1 MVVVE
6 RKRLIRTVAGAV
18 LAALVGLVLVFVLRS
33 GENTVPEV
41 VDRTVPQANPSVAP
55 ALSEANPGSAPPIR
69 TNTAW
74 TVLDP
79 DSVVE
84 LPEYKEIVPG
94 RALVRISES
103 LASWEEGD
111 KVALEIPQLG
121 ISFDGWVE
129 RMEVGPW
136 GNRSY
141 IGWLNEANGED
152 YRFTIT
158 VGPKNVFAY
167 LGTSQGAYELVA
179 SNEMGWLMP
188 TQYMDQHVDY
198 SQPDYYIVEEQP
210 LDGE

>member
-1 MVVVE
+1 M
-6 RKRLIRTVAGAV
+6 
-18 LAALVGLVLVFVLRS
+18 LVLVLRS
-33 GENTVPEV
+33 EKDTAPPVAERV
-41 VDRTVPQANPSVAP
+41 VPQATQSVAP
-55 ALSEANPGSAPPIR
+55 ALPEANPGPAPTIR

-79 DSVVE
+79 DSVVV
-84 LPEYKEIVPG
+84 LPQYKEIVPG

-103 LASWEEGD
+103 LANWQEGD
-111 KVALEIPQLG
+111 QVALEIPQLG
-121 ISFDGWVE
+121 ISFDGRVE

-167 LGTSQGAYELVA
+167 LGTSQGAFELVA

-188 TQYMDQHVDY
+188 TRYMDQHVDY
-198 SQPDYYIVEEQP
+198 SQPDYYIVEDNP
-210 LDGE
+210 PDGE

>member
-1 MVVVE
+1 M
-6 RKRLIRTVAGAV
+6 
-18 LAALVGLVLVFVLRS
+18 AALVGLVLVLAVRN
-33 GENTVPEV
+33 GEDTAPEV
-41 VDRTVPQANPSVAP
+41 ADRFVPPASQSVAP
-55 ALSEANPGSAPPIR
+55 ALSEANPGSAPLIQV
-69 TNTAW
+69 NAAW
-74 TVLDP
+74 TALDP
-79 DSVVE
+79 DSVIE
-84 LPEYKEIVPG
+84 LPQYKEIVPG

-103 LASWEEGD
+103 LANWEKGD
-111 KVALEIPQLG
+111 KVSLEIPQLG

-141 IGWLNEANGED
+141 IGWLTEASGED

-188 TQYMDQHVDY
+188 TRNMDQHVDY
-198 SQPDYYIVEEQP
+198 SKPDYYIVEERAP
-210 LDGE
+210 DGE